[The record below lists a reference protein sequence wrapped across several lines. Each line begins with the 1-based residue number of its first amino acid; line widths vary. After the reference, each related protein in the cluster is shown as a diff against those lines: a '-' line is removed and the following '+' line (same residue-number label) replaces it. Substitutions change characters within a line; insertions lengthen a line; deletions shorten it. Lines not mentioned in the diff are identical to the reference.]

1 MVDLMNPTV
10 EHQNLPCL
18 LELQKPTNPK
28 AQLFSEEVLSTFKKH
43 VQQKQGANDIAFVI
57 HK

>member
-28 AQLFSEEVLSTFKKH
+28 AQLFSEEVPELVGAKHFQKVCSTETESK
-43 VQQKQGANDIAFVI
+43 
-57 HK
+57 